1 MTDSTVN
8 ETGGGPPPRG
18 TDRGREAELIE
29 RRGGDG
35 SGVADLLAR
44 VRSRSTKDA
53 PPATGTWDLER
64 LAAAIAER
72 ADRFLNGTRVDV
84 DTDLFDAGAT
94 SVDAVELAA
103 VLARELG
110 VRITLDDVFADGR
123 PRRLAQLWLTRE
135 PPTPTTPGS
144 AAPATAPAA
153 TSATSATSAASSAV
167 TSAVPA
173 AAASAAAAGV
183 GGGTGSATS
192 VAVSGD
198 ELGAVKADLARA
210 DDLPWVGP
218 SEQAEPRRIL
228 LTGATG
234 FLGGHMLLDL
244 LRRGDAHVVCL
255 VRAADEREGE
265 RRLAEALTGYH
276 LPWSAEVARRVTVLP
291 GDIRRPR
298 LGLDE
303 DRWQALAGE
312 VDAIVS
318 VAAAVDFLRGYRSLR
333 QTNVLGPLTLT
344 ELAATGP
351 VKPLH
356 HISSIA
362 VFNELGITA
371 MGEDD
376 PLGHVDRLFTGYD
389 QTKWASEVALR
400 RAREHGVTVT
410 LMRPGGIGGHT
421 RTGAHNPKDLGSG
434 LLSAFSRFRA
444 VPAFRYINASPVDWV
459 SQVAAAIVY
468 EPSAWGTTYN
478 LTGEPNTLQDVLRDM
493 RTGGMNVPV
502 MHWEEWRSAFLE
514 FMEAD
519 PVPELEFLVRILR
532 SPTAVKLCEATLL
545 GPAASAGRTE
555 AFVARHGLPAPARYG
570 AQAQLKTYERLAEDG
585 LARLPDKDD
594 PPFLSFRETM
604 RGVLED
610 TRCELSLRLSIAG
623 MYQLA
628 RERRLDVTGEVTCA
642 LLHPEPLTVEAGD
655 IWVRPLDGIP
665 HRHGL
670 SHPLLSYRLRLRDA
684 AGQGWWLE
692 GLKTA
697 RARRDLWRQSRTLA
711 IRVGREGEPA
721 HLAGE
726 VVVPPDSYVR
736 DQIDGIEV
744 NPALPAP
751 EQRLAK
757 LMWLGWFFAQMGWGL
772 LEPSLR
778 AGAELLDLRRDV
790 ARTKEIR

>member
-1 MTDSTVN
+1 MTDSTVD
-8 ETGGGPPPRG
+8 EAGSGPPARG

-35 SGVADLLAR
+35 SGAADLLAR
-44 VRSRSTKDA
+44 FRERSARDA
-53 PPATGTWDLER
+53 PPVTGAGSWDLER

-72 ADRFLNGTRVDV
+72 AGRFLRGARVDA

-94 SVDAVELAA
+94 SVDAVELIA

-110 VRITLDDVFADGR
+110 VRISLDDVFLDGR

-135 PPTPTTPGS
+135 APAPT
-144 AAPATAPAA
+144 AAPPVPPPATP
-153 TSATSATSAASSAV
+153 
-167 TSAVPA
+167 VPA
-173 AAASAAAAGV
+173 PD
-183 GGGTGSATS
+183 
-192 VAVSGD
+192 D
-198 ELGAVKADLARA
+198 ELGWVKADLARA
-210 DDLPWVGP
+210 DDLPWVEP
-218 SEQAEPRRIL
+218 PETAEPRRIL

-234 FLGGHMLLDL
+234 FLGGHLLLDL

-265 RRLAEALTGYH
+265 RRLAEALAGYH

-291 GDIRRPR
+291 GDVRRPR

-318 VAAAVDFLRGYRSLR
+318 VAAAVDFLRGYPSLR
-333 QTNVLGPLTLT
+333 QTNVLGPLTLA
-344 ELAATGP
+344 ELATTGP

-362 VFNELGITA
+362 VFNETGIAA
-371 MGEDD
+371 MDEDS
-376 PLGHVDRLFTGYD
+376 PLGRVDRLFTGYD
-389 QTKWASEVALR
+389 KTKWASEVALR
-400 RAREHGVTVT
+400 RAREHGLTVT

-444 VPAFRYINASPVDWV
+444 VPAFRYINVSPVDWV

-468 EPSAWGTTYN
+468 EPSAWGATYN
-478 LTGEPNTLQDVLRDM
+478 LTGEPNAFQDVLRDM
-493 RTGGMNVPV
+493 RLGGMNVPV
-502 MHWEEWRSAFLE
+502 LGWEEWRSAFLA

-519 PVPELEFLVRILR
+519 PVPELEFLVQILR
-532 SPTAVKLCEATLL
+532 SPTAVKLCEAALL
-545 GPAASAGRTE
+545 SPAASGRRTE
-555 AFVARHGLPAPARYG
+555 AFVARHGLPAPVRYG
-570 AQAQLKTYERLAEDG
+570 ARAQLKTYERLAEGG

-594 PPFLSFRETM
+594 PPFLWFHETM

-610 TRCELSLRLSIAG
+610 TPCELSLRPSIAS

-628 RERRLDVTGEVTCA
+628 RERRLDVTGEVRCA

-670 SHPLLSYRLRLRDA
+670 DHPLLRYRLRLRDA
-684 AGQGWWLE
+684 AGRRWWLE

-711 IRVGREGEPA
+711 IQVGREGEPA

-736 DQIDGIEV
+736 DQIDGIGV

-778 AGAELLDLRRDV
+778 AGAELLDLRRD
-790 ARTKEIR
+790 ATRTKEIR